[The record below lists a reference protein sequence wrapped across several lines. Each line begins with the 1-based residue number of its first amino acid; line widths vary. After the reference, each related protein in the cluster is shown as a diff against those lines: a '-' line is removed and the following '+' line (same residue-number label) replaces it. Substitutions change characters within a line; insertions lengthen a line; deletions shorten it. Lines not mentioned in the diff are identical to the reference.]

1 MLLHGLQQIK
11 QMPSTPAA
19 VAVHSGY
26 ACGWKKCSNL
36 LFNALSAK
44 PAACYLGGTARRT
57 NRVWTLMKATVVA
70 EELIAAAVQGKG
82 NMTVPALQHMATI
95 LTLHKGGESAPV
107 EIEQGLLALIQVL
120 PHGAEQ
126 GAGKKLMFP
135 WKCFRLHIHNLH
147 LRQRMRAHPF
157 RQLQ

>member
-1 MLLHGLQQIK
+1 
-11 QMPSTPAA
+11 
-19 VAVHSGY
+19 
-26 ACGWKKCSNL
+26 
-36 LFNALSAK
+36 
-44 PAACYLGGTARRT
+44 
-57 NRVWTLMKATVVA
+57 MKATVVA

-126 GAGKKLMFP
+126 DTGKQLMLAGQ
-135 WKCFRLHIHNLH
+135 CFCLHVYDLH
-147 LRQRMRAHPF
+147 LRQGMRAHPF